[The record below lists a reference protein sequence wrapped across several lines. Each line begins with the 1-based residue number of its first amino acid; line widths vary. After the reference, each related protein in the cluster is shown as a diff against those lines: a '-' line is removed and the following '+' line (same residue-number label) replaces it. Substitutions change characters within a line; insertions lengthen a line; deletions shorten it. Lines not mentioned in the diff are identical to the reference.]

1 MGDEGGYTWSQKGDE
16 VQVLFKLPKA
26 VTKKDVKVG
35 FKSASLSVA
44 VSGDALLDGGL
55 GGKVDTDDCT
65 WCLAS
70 GGTELQVKLR
80 VCPRRLSGGVLKLP
94 GASTLCCELR
104 GAVSLTMVVV
114 SQTLSP
120 CMRA

>member
-1 MGDEGGYTWSQKGDE
+1 MGGKGGGMGGGGMGGGKGGGKGKGPEPEPDE

-70 GGTELQVKLR
+70 GGTELQVMLTKQNAK
-80 VCPRRLSGGVLKLP
+80 STWP
-94 GASTLCCELR
+94 G
-104 GAVSLTMVVV
+104 
-114 SQTLSP
+114 
-120 CMRA
+120 